1 MSAQAA
7 PQTKKKGFTMPHT
20 FVILVVII
28 LIATALTWV
37 IPSGEYA
44 RIEDPVSGKKVVD
57 ATSFSYVANVRV
69 NPLNLP
75 SIIIK
80 AFSANAD
87 LITLILLS
95 GAGIHMLTATGSLQA
110 LVATI
115 VRRFSNRME
124 VFIPLLMLVF
134 ALICTTQAVNT
145 FIAFAPITV
154 MLALSLG
161 LDSIV
166 GVGIILLGG
175 AIGFSTGTL
184 NVSTTLVAQKIAEL
198 PNYSGIGYRWVC
210 FAVYYVVTCAL
221 LVRYAKKI
229 KKNPQLSPT
238 YDLDQTSE
246 FRNADLDSFGTLDT
260 RKILCIVALLV
271 ALVTIVYGC
280 INLGWDFAEQS
291 AIFLVLSVVVGILGG
306 FDANRIC
313 TEFMNGT
320 KKMLSAAFII
330 MFARAIGSV
339 LSAGVITDTI
349 VHAMAVVLT
358 GLPAALLGVGMLIA
372 NTLINVVLTSGSGQA
387 AAVMPIMIP
396 LADLL
401 GVTRQTCIL
410 SFNFGDGFCNY
421 ILPTSTALMGIL
433 GAANV
438 PYDRWVRFMA
448 KLFASGCRT
457 EGELQSLSME
467 TLLQIQG
474 VTMDDLRIIMA
485 LQKSVKNRSLYSYL
499 GGGEDEQLDQNG

>member
-1 MSAQAA
+1 MSQKSPLLA
-7 PQTKKKGFTMPHT
+7 KKKGFTMPHT
-20 FVILVVII
+20 FVILLVII
-28 LIATALTWV
+28 LFAVVLTWV

-44 RIEDPVSGKKVVD
+44 RVEDPVSGKKVVD
-57 ATSFSYVANVRV
+57 ASAFSYVENAHVSLLDV
-69 NPLNLP
+69 P
-75 SIIIK
+75 SLIIK

-87 LITLILLS
+87 LIMLILLS
-95 GAGIHMLTATGSLQA
+95 GAAIHMLTASGALQA

-115 VRRFSNRME
+115 VRRFSNRIE

-145 FIAFAPITV
+145 FIGFAPITV
-154 MLALSLG
+154 MLAMSLG

-175 AIGFSTGTL
+175 AVGFSTGTL

-210 FAVYYVVTCAL
+210 FVVYYVVTCL
-221 LVRYAKKI
+221 WLVRYAKKI
-229 KKNPQLSPT
+229 QKNPELSPM
-238 YDLDQTSE
+238 YDLDKNSE
-246 FRNADLDSFGTLDT
+246 FKNASLEEFGTLDI
-260 RKILCIVALLV
+260 RKILSII
-271 ALVTIVYGC
+271 ALVIALVVIVYGC
-280 INLGWDFAEQS
+280 INLDWDFAEQS
-291 AIFLVLSVVVGILGG
+291 AVFLVLAVIVGLIAG
-306 FDANRIC
+306 FDANKIC
-313 TEFMNGT
+313 AEFMNGT

-349 VHAMAVVLT
+349 VHSMAVMLT

-396 LADLL
+396 LSDLL

-438 PYDRWVRFMA
+438 PYDRWMRFMW
-448 KLFASGCRT
+448 KMFAIWLGV
-457 EGELQSLSME
+457 GAVLVVIAQL
-467 TLLQIQG
+467 IQYG
-474 VTMDDLRIIMA
+474 PM
-485 LQKSVKNRSLYSYL
+485 
-499 GGGEDEQLDQNG
+499 

>member
-1 MSAQAA
+1 MSSGTSPQA
-7 PQTKKKGFTMPHT
+7 KKKGFTMPHT

-44 RIEDPVSGKKVVD
+44 RIEDPISGRKIVD
-57 ATSFSYVANVRV
+57 ATSFTYVENVRV
-69 NPLNLP
+69 SPIQLP
-75 SIIIK
+75 MLIIN

-95 GAGIHMLTATGSLQA
+95 GAAIHMLTATGALQA
-110 LVATI
+110 LVASI
-115 VRRFSNRME
+115 VRRFSGKVS

-134 ALICTTQAVNT
+134 ALICTTQGVNT

-210 FAVYYVVTCAL
+210 FAVFYVITCTL

-229 KKNPQLSPT
+229 QKNPELSPM
-238 YDLDQTSE
+238 YDLDKNSQ
-246 FRNADLDSFGTLDT
+246 FKNANLDEFGTLDT
-260 RKILCIVALLV
+260 RKILCIIALVIALV
-271 ALVTIVYGC
+271 AIVYGC
-280 INLGWDFAEQS
+280 INLDWDFAEQS
-291 AIFLVLSVVVGILGG
+291 GIFLVLSIAVGILGG
-306 FDANRIC
+306 FDANKIC
-313 TEFMNGT
+313 AEFMNGA

-349 VHAMAVVLT
+349 VHSMAVVLT
-358 GLPAALLGVGMLIA
+358 GLPAALLGVGMLAA

-396 LADLL
+396 LSDLL

-433 GAANV
+433 GAADV
-438 PYDRWVRFMA
+438 PYDRWMRFMWKIFLVWLA
-448 KLFASGCRT
+448 VGAVLVVIAQMINYGP
-457 EGELQSLSME
+457 M
-467 TLLQIQG
+467 
-474 VTMDDLRIIMA
+474 
-485 LQKSVKNRSLYSYL
+485 
-499 GGGEDEQLDQNG
+499 

>member
-1 MSAQAA
+1 MSSGTSPQA
-7 PQTKKKGFTMPHT
+7 KKKGFTMPHT

-44 RIEDPVSGKKVVD
+44 RIEDPISGRKIVD
-57 ATSFSYVANVRV
+57 ATSFTYVDNVRV
-69 NPLNLP
+69 SPIQLP
-75 SIIIK
+75 MLIIN

-95 GAGIHMLTATGSLQA
+95 GAAIHMLTATGALQA
-110 LVATI
+110 LVASI
-115 VRRFSNRME
+115 VRRFSGKVS
-124 VFIPLLMLVF
+124 VFISLLMLVF
-134 ALICTTQAVNT
+134 ALICTTQGVNT

-210 FAVYYVVTCAL
+210 FAVFYVITCTL

-229 KKNPQLSPT
+229 QKNPELSPM
-238 YDLDQTSE
+238 YDLDKNSQ
-246 FRNADLDSFGTLDT
+246 FKNANLDEFGTLDT
-260 RKILCIVALLV
+260 RKILCIIALVIALV
-271 ALVTIVYGC
+271 AIVYGC
-280 INLGWDFAEQS
+280 INLDWDFAEQS
-291 AIFLVLSVVVGILGG
+291 GIFLVLSIAVGILGG
-306 FDANRIC
+306 FDANKIC
-313 TEFMNGT
+313 AEFMNGA

-349 VHAMAVVLT
+349 VHSMAVVLT
-358 GLPAALLGVGMLIA
+358 GLPAALLGVGMLAA

-396 LADLL
+396 LSDLL

-433 GAANV
+433 GAADV
-438 PYDRWVRFMA
+438 PYDRWMRFMWKIFLVWLA
-448 KLFASGCRT
+448 VGAVLVVIAQMINYGP
-457 EGELQSLSME
+457 M
-467 TLLQIQG
+467 
-474 VTMDDLRIIMA
+474 
-485 LQKSVKNRSLYSYL
+485 
-499 GGGEDEQLDQNG
+499 

>member
-1 MSAQAA
+1 MSSGA
-7 PQTKKKGFTMPHT
+7 PQQAKKKGFKMPHT
-20 FVILVVII
+20 FVILIVII
-28 LIATALTWV
+28 LIATVLTWV

-44 RIEDPVSGKKVVD
+44 RIEDPISGRKIVD
-57 ATSFSYVANVRV
+57 ATSFAYVDNVRV
-69 NPLNLP
+69 SPIQLP
-75 SIIIK
+75 MLIIN

-95 GAGIHMLTATGSLQA
+95 GAAIHMLTATGALQA
-110 LVATI
+110 LVASI
-115 VRRFSNRME
+115 VRRFSGKVS

-134 ALICTTQAVNT
+134 ALICTTQGVNT

-198 PNYSGIGYRWVC
+198 PNYSGIGFRWVC
-210 FAVYYVVTCAL
+210 FAVYYVITCFL
-221 LVRYAKKI
+221 LVRYAKKVQ
-229 KKNPQLSPT
+229 KNPELSPM
-238 YDLDQTSE
+238 YDLDKNSQ
-246 FRNADLDSFGTLDT
+246 FKNASMDEFGTLDT
-260 RKILCIVALLV
+260 RKILCILALVIALV
-271 ALVTIVYGC
+271 AIVYGC
-280 INLGWDFAEQS
+280 INLDWDFAEQS
-291 AIFLVLSVVVGILGG
+291 GIFLVLSIAVGILGG
-306 FDANRIC
+306 FEANKIC
-313 TEFMNGT
+313 VEFLNGA
-320 KKMLSAAFII
+320 KKMLGAAFII

-339 LSAGVITDTI
+339 LSAGMITDTI

-372 NTLINVVLTSGSGQA
+372 NTLINVVLTSGSGQS

-396 LADLL
+396 LSDLL

-433 GAANV
+433 GAADV
-438 PYDRWVRFMA
+438 PYDRWMRFMWKVFLVWLA
-448 KLFASGCRT
+448 VGAVLVVIA
-457 EGELQSLSME
+457 
-467 TLLQIQG
+467 
-474 VTMDDLRIIMA
+474 
-485 LQKSVKNRSLYSYL
+485 
-499 GGGEDEQLDQNG
+499 QLINYGPM

>member
-1 MSAQAA
+1 MSQKSPLLA
-7 PQTKKKGFTMPHT
+7 KKKGFTMPHT
-20 FVILVVII
+20 FVILLVII
-28 LIATALTWV
+28 LFAVVLTWV

-44 RIEDPVSGKKVVD
+44 RVEDPVSGKKVVD
-57 ATSFSYVANVRV
+57 ASAFSYVENVHV
-69 NPLNLP
+69 SLLDVP
-75 SIIIK
+75 SLIIK

-87 LITLILLS
+87 LIMLILLS
-95 GAGIHMLTATGSLQA
+95 GAAIHMLTASGALQA

-115 VRRFSNRME
+115 VRRFSNRIE

-145 FIAFAPITV
+145 FIGFAPITV
-154 MLALSLG
+154 MLAMSLV

-210 FAVYYVVTCAL
+210 FVVYYVVTCL
-221 LVRYAKKI
+221 WLVRYAKKI
-229 KKNPQLSPT
+229 QKNPELSPM
-238 YDLDQTSE
+238 YDLDKNSE
-246 FRNADLDSFGTLDT
+246 FKNASLDEFGTLDT
-260 RKILCIVALLV
+260 RKVLSILALVIALV
-271 ALVTIVYGC
+271 AIVYGC
-280 INLGWDFAEQS
+280 INLDWDFAEQS
-291 AIFLVLSVVVGILGG
+291 AVFLVLTVIVGLIAG
-306 FDANRIC
+306 FDANKIC

-349 VHAMAVVLT
+349 VHSMAVMLT

-396 LADLL
+396 LSDLL

-438 PYDRWVRFMA
+438 PYDRWMRFMW
-448 KLFASGCRT
+448 KMFAIWLGV
-457 EGELQSLSME
+457 GAVLVVIAQL
-467 TLLQIQG
+467 IQYG
-474 VTMDDLRIIMA
+474 PM
-485 LQKSVKNRSLYSYL
+485 
-499 GGGEDEQLDQNG
+499 

>member
-1 MSAQAA
+1 
-7 PQTKKKGFTMPHT
+7 MPHT

-44 RIEDPVSGKKVVD
+44 RIEDPISGRKIVD
-57 ATSFSYVANVRV
+57 ATSFTYVDNVRV
-69 NPLNLP
+69 SPIQLP
-75 SIIIK
+75 MLIIN

-95 GAGIHMLTATGSLQA
+95 GAAIHMLTATGALQA
-110 LVATI
+110 LVASI
-115 VRRFSNRME
+115 VRRFSGKVS

-134 ALICTTQAVNT
+134 ALICTTQGVNT

-210 FAVYYVVTCAL
+210 FAVFYVITCTL

-229 KKNPQLSPT
+229 QKNPELSPM
-238 YDLDQTSE
+238 YDLDKNSQ
-246 FRNADLDSFGTLDT
+246 FKNANLDEFGTLDT
-260 RKILCIVALLV
+260 RKILCIIALVIALV
-271 ALVTIVYGC
+271 AIVYGC
-280 INLGWDFAEQS
+280 INLDWDFAEQS
-291 AIFLVLSVVVGILGG
+291 GIFLVLSIAVGILGG
-306 FDANRIC
+306 FDANKIC
-313 TEFMNGT
+313 AEFMNGA

-349 VHAMAVVLT
+349 VHSMAVVLT
-358 GLPAALLGVGMLIA
+358 GLPAALLGVGMLAA

-396 LADLL
+396 LSDLL

-433 GAANV
+433 GAADV
-438 PYDRWVRFMA
+438 PYDRWMRFMWKIFLVWLA
-448 KLFASGCRT
+448 VGAVLVVIAQMINYGP
-457 EGELQSLSME
+457 M
-467 TLLQIQG
+467 
-474 VTMDDLRIIMA
+474 
-485 LQKSVKNRSLYSYL
+485 
-499 GGGEDEQLDQNG
+499 

>member
-1 MSAQAA
+1 MSSGTSPQA
-7 PQTKKKGFTMPHT
+7 KKKGFTMPHT

-28 LIATALTWV
+28 LIATAPTWV

-44 RIEDPVSGKKVVD
+44 RIEDPISGRKIVD
-57 ATSFSYVANVRV
+57 ATSFTYVDNVRV
-69 NPLNLP
+69 SPIQLP
-75 SIIIK
+75 MLIIN

-95 GAGIHMLTATGSLQA
+95 GAAIHMLTATGALQA
-110 LVATI
+110 LVASI
-115 VRRFSNRME
+115 VRRFSGKVS

-134 ALICTTQAVNT
+134 ALICTTQGVNT

-210 FAVYYVVTCAL
+210 FAVFYVITCTL

-229 KKNPQLSPT
+229 QKNPELSPM
-238 YDLDQTSE
+238 YDLDKTSQ
-246 FRNADLDSFGTLDT
+246 FKNANLDEFGTLDT
-260 RKILCIVALLV
+260 RKILCIIALVIALV
-271 ALVTIVYGC
+271 AIVYGC
-280 INLGWDFAEQS
+280 INLDWDFAEQS
-291 AIFLVLSVVVGILGG
+291 GIFLVLSIAVGILGG
-306 FDANRIC
+306 FDANKIC
-313 TEFMNGT
+313 AEFMNGA

-349 VHAMAVVLT
+349 VHSMAVVLT
-358 GLPAALLGVGMLIA
+358 GLPAALLGVGMLAA

-396 LADLL
+396 LSDLL

-433 GAANV
+433 GAADV
-438 PYDRWVRFMA
+438 PYDRWMRFMWKIFLVWLA
-448 KLFASGCRT
+448 VGAVLVVIAQMINYGP
-457 EGELQSLSME
+457 M
-467 TLLQIQG
+467 
-474 VTMDDLRIIMA
+474 
-485 LQKSVKNRSLYSYL
+485 
-499 GGGEDEQLDQNG
+499 

>member
-1 MSAQAA
+1 MSSGTSPQA
-7 PQTKKKGFTMPHT
+7 KKKGFTMPHT

-44 RIEDPVSGKKVVD
+44 RIEDPISGRKIVD
-57 ATSFSYVANVRV
+57 ATSFTYVDNVRV
-69 NPLNLP
+69 SPIQLP
-75 SIIIK
+75 MLIIN

-95 GAGIHMLTATGSLQA
+95 GAAIHMLTATGALQA
-110 LVATI
+110 LVASI
-115 VRRFSNRME
+115 VRRFSGKVS

-134 ALICTTQAVNT
+134 ALICTTQGVNT

-210 FAVYYVVTCAL
+210 FAVFYVITCTL

-229 KKNPQLSPT
+229 QKNPEFSPM
-238 YDLDQTSE
+238 YDLDKNSQ
-246 FRNADLDSFGTLDT
+246 FKNANLDEFGTLDT
-260 RKILCIVALLV
+260 RKILCIIALVIALV
-271 ALVTIVYGC
+271 AIVYGC
-280 INLGWDFAEQS
+280 INLDWDFAEQS
-291 AIFLVLSVVVGILGG
+291 GIFLVLSIAVGILGG
-306 FDANRIC
+306 FDANKIC
-313 TEFMNGT
+313 AEFMNGA

-349 VHAMAVVLT
+349 VHSMAVVLT
-358 GLPAALLGVGMLIA
+358 GLPAALLGVGMLAA

-396 LADLL
+396 LSDLL

-433 GAANV
+433 GAADV
-438 PYDRWVRFMA
+438 PYDRWMRFMWKIFLVWLA
-448 KLFASGCRT
+448 VGAVLVVIAQMINYGP
-457 EGELQSLSME
+457 M
-467 TLLQIQG
+467 
-474 VTMDDLRIIMA
+474 
-485 LQKSVKNRSLYSYL
+485 
-499 GGGEDEQLDQNG
+499 

>member
-1 MSAQAA
+1 MSSGTSPQA
-7 PQTKKKGFTMPHT
+7 KKKGFTMPHT

-44 RIEDPVSGKKVVD
+44 RIEDPISGRKIVD
-57 ATSFSYVANVRV
+57 ATSFTYVDNVRV
-69 NPLNLP
+69 SPIQLP
-75 SIIIK
+75 MLIIN

-95 GAGIHMLTATGSLQA
+95 GAAIHMLTATGALQA
-110 LVATI
+110 LVASI
-115 VRRFSNRME
+115 VRRFSGKVS

-134 ALICTTQAVNT
+134 ALICTTQGVNT

-210 FAVYYVVTCAL
+210 FAVFYVITCTL

-229 KKNPQLSPT
+229 QKNPELSPM
-238 YDLDQTSE
+238 YDLDKNSQ
-246 FRNADLDSFGTLDT
+246 FKNANLDEFGTLDT
-260 RKILCIVALLV
+260 RKILCIIALVIALV
-271 ALVTIVYGC
+271 AIVYGC
-280 INLGWDFAEQS
+280 INLDWDFAEQS
-291 AIFLVLSVVVGILGG
+291 GIFLGLSIAVGILGG
-306 FDANRIC
+306 FDANKIC
-313 TEFMNGT
+313 AEFMNGA

-330 MFARAIGSV
+330 LFARAIGSV

-349 VHAMAVVLT
+349 VHSMAVVLT
-358 GLPAALLGVGMLIA
+358 GLPAALLGVGMLAA

-396 LADLL
+396 LSDLL

-433 GAANV
+433 GAADV
-438 PYDRWVRFMA
+438 PYDRWMRFMWKIFLVWLA
-448 KLFASGCRT
+448 VGAVLVVIAQMINYGP
-457 EGELQSLSME
+457 M
-467 TLLQIQG
+467 
-474 VTMDDLRIIMA
+474 
-485 LQKSVKNRSLYSYL
+485 
-499 GGGEDEQLDQNG
+499 